1 MESTA
6 RAQPLL
12 LCTCWPMNKT
22 YCSFWQKSGP
32 LEVLSSAVGV
42 LRMDRCASLPLHAV
56 VVALQGFSAGA
67 VQAPSHVSS
76 CSCL

>member
-12 LCTCWPMNKT
+12 LCTCWPTNKT

-32 LEVLSSAVGV
+32 LEVPSSAVEV
-42 LRMDRCASLPLHAV
+42 IRMDRCLPLHAV
-56 VVALQGFSAGA
+56 VVALQGFSADA
-67 VQAPSHVSS
+67 VQAPLHVSS